1 MKSNNGKRFLTRRD
15 VLKAGALVAA
25 SPLLAACAQPATT
38 PTQAPAA
45 TAAPKPA
52 ATTAPAPAA
61 TVAPQPAATQAP
73 AAAATKAP
81 KTGGTLTVARPI
93 NMKDFNGVDMARGNM
108 SWFKSIYGY
117 LVRLDK
123 DLNPQPEMAESWQF
137 SPDGLTM
144 TLKLRQGVKF
154 HSGRDFT
161 SEDVLFSWQYGKD
174 PTTGSPQMR
183 QLFNLIKDVKTPDK
197 FTAELKFDAP
207 NPLVFD
213 VLDTLCMFD
222 KTAVDK
228 ISTRDAGSG
237 PFMVTNYVPG
247 QEFVAKRFPDY
258 WQKGQPYMDEVIFKV
273 IPDPATLVIN
283 LETKAVDAI
292 WSMALTDVPR
302 LKTLPGLVAEPGA
315 GAQGMFQ
322 IMAKNKGPLAEKKV
336 RQAINFAIDRERI
349 VKQVMSGTI
358 EHTCLLWPKVSW
370 AYFADLEGTYKYDL
384 EKSKQLL
391 AEAGFADGF
400 NTSILCSQKSNP
412 PLLGIAQ
419 IVQADLAK
427 LKINA
432 KIEDVDATV
441 FESRAP
447 KGEFELIAHNYGRV
461 NRDPGTTMAG
471 AVVFYNK
478 DQNGPVGFDLPE
490 FVKARD
496 TAVRLLDRE
505 QRKPYYRKIQEIML
519 DESFLMPIA
528 GNQSYW
534 VYHNYVKGVSY
545 SRESSLFTVDMWLD
559 K

>member
-1 MKSNNGKRFLTRRD
+1 MKASDGKRVLTRRD
-15 VLKAGALVAA
+15 LLKAGGLVAA
-25 SPLLAACAQPATT
+25 APLLAACQQAAPAPTAAPKAEPTKAPAAATT
-38 PTQAPAA
+38 APSATQAPAA
-45 TAAPKPA
+45 TAQ
-52 ATTAPAPAA
+52 PAPA
-61 TVAPQPAATQAP
+61 
-73 AAAATKAP
+73 KLP
-81 KTGGTLTVARPI
+81 KKGGTLTVARPI
-93 NMKDFNGVDMARGNM
+93 NMKDFNGVDLARGNM
-108 SWFKSIYGY
+108 SWLKSLYGY

-123 DLNPQPEMAESWQF
+123 DLNPQPDMAESWQF
-137 SPDGLTM
+137 SADSLTM

-161 SEDVLFSWQYGKD
+161 SEDVLFSWQYAKD

-183 QLFNLIKDVKTPDK
+183 QLFSQVKEIKTPDK

-228 ISTRDAGSG
+228 ISTKDAGSG
-237 PFMVTNYVPG
+237 PFMVTSYVPS

-258 WQKGQPYMDEVIFKV
+258 WQKGQPYLDEVVFKV

-283 LETKAVDAI
+283 LETKTIDAI

-302 LKTLPGLVAEPGA
+302 LKTVAGLVAEPGA

-336 RQAINFAIDRERI
+336 RQAINYAIDRERI
-349 VKQVMSGTI
+349 AKQVMSGTI

-370 AYFADLEGTYKYDL
+370 AYLPELEGKYKYDL

-391 AEAGFADGF
+391 AEAGYANGF
-400 NTSILCSQKSNP
+400 ETSFLCSQKSNP
-412 PLLGIAQ
+412 PLFGIAQ

-432 KIEDVDATV
+432 KIEDVDSVV

-478 DQNGPVGFDLPE
+478 DQTGPVGFDLPE

-496 TAVRLLDRE
+496 EAVKIMDRE
-505 QRKPYYRKIQEIML
+505 KRKPYYRKIQEIML

-534 VYHNYVKGVSY
+534 VYQNFVKDVAY
-545 SRESSLFTVDMWLD
+545 SRESSLFTADMWLD